1 MHFLSFIMSQSNSS
15 ALYTQS
21 DNFHAIPFRIMY
33 IHVRSYFFLQ
43 YISDASSVDKVCEAL
58 RSETLYATVTD
69 EQTKNNTSL
78 KLLFQV
84 GYIILWKC
92 PPFMHEISAC
102 LRLGSKDWRVV
113 QWDQIINYIHVRYI
127 ISLSCAF
134 DWFLVA
140 RFIVWEGN
148 SSSSEVKTNENP
160 PCLNSS
166 LNPWDTV
173 NILISHVSIANF
185 FWVFISLWGTH
196 NQIWIL
202 IWCI

>member
-1 MHFLSFIMSQSNSS
+1 MSVIGLLNGEWLCNVRIVHFLSFIMSQSNSS

-21 DNFHAIPFRIMY
+21 DNFHGIPFKIMY

-84 GYIILWKC
+84 KHLILWKC

-113 QWDQIINYIHVRYI
+113 QWDQYNKLYTCTLYYLIGLR
-127 ISLSCAF
+127 ISLIFGLS
-134 DWFLVA
+134 
-140 RFIVWEGN
+140 RYIVWEGN
-148 SSSSEVKTNENP
+148 SSSSEVKTNEI
-160 PCLNSS
+160 LLHIKS
-166 LNPWDTV
+166 LRF
-173 NILISHVSIANF
+173 S
-185 FWVFISLWGTH
+185 
-196 NQIWIL
+196 
-202 IWCI
+202 